1 MNYRI
6 RNVEEKY
13 KEVNIFIKIY
23 YKKKKKKKKKKNIKN
38 KKKKKKKKKK
48 KIKQIC
54 II

>member
-23 YKKKKKKKKKKNIKN
+23 YKKKKKKKKKIIKNIC
-38 KKKKKKKKKK
+38 
-48 KIKQIC
+48 IK
-54 II
+54 